1 VCRIAF
7 LECSFTPL
15 SLRFY
20 CRTRT
25 ATHTTHLHTLTHTSK
40 PAKERARDFSV
51 AVDAI
56 LCISM
61 MRLFDYGI
69 ILAKPRSAFHAYKLL
84 NYLTSDN
91 GPVQSKG
98 RKAGGAPGEEP

>member
-1 VCRIAF
+1 MLIFPALTALLLPHPHRHTHH
-7 LECSFTPL
+7 TPH
-15 SLRFY
+15 
-20 CRTRT
+20 TPPH
-25 ATHTTHLHTLTHTSK
+25 THTHTSK

-98 RKAGGAPGEEP
+98 RKAGGEPGGEP